1 MKDTEGKP
9 AKEQETPQLQVFCG
23 DAEDKNDAE
32 VILDFEQHAQREKAE
47 AYWAGR
53 NHAQRRSARVVA

>member
-9 AKEQETPQLQVFCG
+9 AEEQTTPQLQVVCG
-23 DAEDKNDAE
+23 DAEDENDVE
-32 VILDFEQHAQREKAE
+32 MILDFERHAREEEIE

-53 NHAQRRSARVVA
+53 NLAQRRSARAAA